1 MKIVTNFVANKRAT
15 HTPCS
20 FPELASFGVGFHS
33 ASYQGVSELL
43 TLHEV
48 VQPARAEGLRFRA
61 SCKFALLSLRE
72 PGYET
77 EIPVIQW
84 WAQASDVFDDTHAIR
99 ESIKLFIGYNAS
111 IHFRLASVK
120 SKTSGRPSHW
130 AIKLLERSA
139 RIIFSQ
145 RSEAFLHGGF

>member
-15 HTPCS
+15 RLVRS
-20 FPELASFGVGFHS
+20 QNYLGFLRVGFHS

-48 VQPARAEGLRFRA
+48 VQPARAEGLPFRA
-61 SCKFALLSLRE
+61 SCKFALRLWESL
-72 PGYET
+72 GT
-77 EIPVIQW
+77 GQIPVIQW

-99 ESIKLFIGYNAS
+99 ESIELFIGYNAS

-120 SKTSGRPSHW
+120 SKTRAPPSHW